1 MNGDYH
7 AGMIQGR
14 IEERK
19 QITNNIRE
27 RIKDLRACGKTDNCQ
42 ELATLIESYIPEWI
56 EAEQIPMA
64 DKSDI
69 TIGD

>member
-1 MNGDYH
+1 MNRDYH

-27 RIKDLRACGKTDNCQ
+27 RIKDLRACGKTDNCK
-42 ELATLIESYIPEWI
+42 EFAELIESYIPEWI
-56 EAEQIPMA
+56 EAEQIPKA
-64 DKSDI
+64 DKNDI
-69 TIGD
+69 TIGE